1 MKTATE
7 IQVALSSYA
16 RDLRIIRERIA
27 AVTAWL
33 DAASF
38 MQNQELFIAQVKER
52 DDLRRRESEMEF
64 RIKFANW
71 VLETTQNKGNE
82 NE

>member
-1 MKTATE
+1 MKTAEE
-7 IQVALSSYA
+7 IKTAVSAYTRNLRNI
-16 RDLRIIRERIA
+16 RDRIA
-27 AVTAWL
+27 DVTAWL

-38 MQNQELFIAQVKER
+38 MQCQELFIAQVKER